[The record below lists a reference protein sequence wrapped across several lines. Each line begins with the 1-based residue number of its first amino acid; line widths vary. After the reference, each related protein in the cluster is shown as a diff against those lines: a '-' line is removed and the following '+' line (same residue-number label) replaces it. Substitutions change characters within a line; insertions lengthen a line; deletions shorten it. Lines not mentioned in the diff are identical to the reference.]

1 MSRVLKKR
9 IGEHTMHL
17 DVEDGGISAV
27 LYAQGQRELAF
38 MGLLQEEIKEG
49 MVCVDLG
56 SNIGY
61 TTLYMLQNAGQDG
74 FVYAIEPDP
83 RNLSLLQK
91 NIEEN
96 SYQNCEVIHCAIS
109 DNDGEI
115 DFWEAAKPNLSSVT
129 KNKYSTNKIS
139 VPSFT
144 LESFLQDRRYPNF
157 IKMDVEGHEVKIFES
172 GLDYFSKNDGY
183 TSVLVEVHPATYNEE
198 NDFAAVLREYFKI
211 GFNAKYVV
219 ATPVPQPQLF
229 KMAGYSPARSVHTD
243 GFHRGIYTDVSNE
256 HLVKFACQE
265 HWEQGSKKIVR
276 SFMITREK

>member
-91 NIEEN
+91 NL
-96 SYQNCEVIHCAIS
+96 
-109 DNDGEI
+109 G
-115 DFWEAAKPNLSSVT
+115 K
-129 KNKYSTNKIS
+129 
-139 VPSFT
+139 
-144 LESFLQDRRYPNF
+144 
-157 IKMDVEGHEVKIFES
+157 
-172 GLDYFSKNDGY
+172 FS
-183 TSVLVEVHPATYNEE
+183 P
-198 NDFAAVLREYFKI
+198 R
-211 GFNAKYVV
+211 
-219 ATPVPQPQLF
+219 
-229 KMAGYSPARSVHTD
+229 
-243 GFHRGIYTDVSNE
+243 
-256 HLVKFACQE
+256 
-265 HWEQGSKKIVR
+265 
-276 SFMITREK
+276 